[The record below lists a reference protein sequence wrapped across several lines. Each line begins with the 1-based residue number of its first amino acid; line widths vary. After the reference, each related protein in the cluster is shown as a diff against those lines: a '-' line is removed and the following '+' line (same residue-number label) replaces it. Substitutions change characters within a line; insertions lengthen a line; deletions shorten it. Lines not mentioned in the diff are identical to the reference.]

1 MNKYL
6 IFIIII
12 ILINIRVDKQ
22 ASHNLHNYYNTLQY
36 KINLKI
42 LQDTFR

>member
-6 IFIIII
+6 IFIITK
-12 ILINIRVDKQ
+12 LFTIRFDKPI
-22 ASHNLHNYYNTLQY
+22 SNNLHNYYYTLQY
-36 KINLKI
+36 KINFKI

>member
-22 ASHNLHNYYNTLQY
+22 ASHNLYNYYNTLQY